1 MNHSLWRIAHRL
13 YQGGRIS
20 HQFGQIVEI
29 VYNIAY
35 SNAISA
41 QAQIGDGTV
50 FFHHGLGCVIHRN
63 ASIGK
68 QCNIMQ
74 NVTVGEKYRGGVKGG
89 NVPCIGEKVTIGAG
103 AVLLG
108 DISVGDNA
116 IIGANAVV
124 LCDVPPGAMAVGVPA
139 RIINVKGAQKAVSS
153 K

>member
-1 MNHSLWRIAHRL
+1 M
-13 YQGGRIS
+13 
-20 HQFGQIVEI
+20 HQSENSVILCRMLQLVK
-29 VYNIAY
+29 NI
-35 SNAISA
+35 
-41 QAQIGDGTV
+41 G
-50 FFHHGLGCVIHRN
+50 
-63 ASIGK
+63 
-68 QCNIMQ
+68 
-74 NVTVGEKYRGGVKGG
+74 GGVKGG